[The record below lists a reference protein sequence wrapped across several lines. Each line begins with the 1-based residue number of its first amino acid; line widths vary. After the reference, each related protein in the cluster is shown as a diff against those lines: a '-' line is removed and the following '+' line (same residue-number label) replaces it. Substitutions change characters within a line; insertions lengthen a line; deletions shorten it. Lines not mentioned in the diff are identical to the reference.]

1 MKKYSRIASII
12 LFKIRVGFIN
22 LAIGAGQA
30 LRS

>member
-1 MKKYSRIASII
+1 MKKYSKIASII
-12 LFKIRVGFIN
+12 LLKFKVGFIN